1 MREFGSEF
9 HIAYGKDAYF
19 DHISSLK
26 RYCRFLRTGREALL
40 LAARSI
46 PCTGNKVILMP
57 AYCCWSMEAPF
68 VQEGYEL
75 VYYRLNYDL
84 SIDMDYLMSAIKKHA
99 PSAILVMN
107 YFGFTP
113 TNDIVKHVKQTD
125 NQIRIIEDFSH
136 CLFSLSEIFNPKV
149 DYYVASIRKSIGLPD
164 GAVYISD
171 NVPTYIETSDEQ
183 AEFIRLRSHAERLK
197 CQYQYTS
204 NNEDKTIFLEELAL
218 AAVILKGE
226 SSIVPI
232 EMSTQ
237 SKDIMYHTSSE
248 EFVEARMANYTHLY
262 RILSSNSLVQMPFSP
277 MSDHTAP
284 FALPVLI
291 ENRDELQRVL
301 AKNGVYAPVLWP
313 ISERASLVCDTAKRF
328 AEQMLAIPIDQRYDY
343 YDIEELG
350 NRINNILK

>member
-9 HIAYGKDAYF
+9 HIAYGKDVYF

-26 RYCRFLRTGREALL
+26 RYCRFVRTGREALL

-46 PCTGNKVILMP
+46 PCIGSKVILMP

-68 VQEGYEL
+68 VQEGYDL

-84 SIDMDYLMSAIKKHA
+84 SVDMDYLMAAIKKHA

-113 TNDIVKHVKQTD
+113 TKEAVKFVKQID
-125 NQIRIIEDFSH
+125 NQIRVIEDFSH
-136 CLFSLSEIFNPKV
+136 CLFSLSEIFNPEV

-171 NVPTYIETSDEQ
+171 NAPTHIETSDEQ

-197 CQYQYTS
+197 CQYQYTA
-204 NNEDKTIFLEELAL
+204 NGEDKMKFLEELAL
-218 AAVILKGE
+218 AATILKGE
-226 SSIVPI
+226 IRIVPRC
-232 EMSTQ
+232 MSMQ
-237 SKDIMYHTSSE
+237 SQDIMYHTSSK
-248 EFVEARMANYTHLY
+248 EFVAARVANYTHLY
-262 RILSSNSLVQMPFSP
+262 GIISSNSLVQIPLSP
-277 MSDHTAP
+277 MVDHTAP
-284 FALPVLI
+284 FALPILS
-291 ENRDELQRVL
+291 ENRDGVQRVL
-301 AKNGVYAPVLWP
+301 AQNGIYAPVLWP
-313 ISERASLVCDTAKRF
+313 ISERASQVCSTAKRF

-343 YDIEELG
+343 YDMEELG
-350 NRINNILK
+350 SRINNILK